1 MKKKKMVNYKKIKR
15 DILRRD
21 MGLDSRFTTK
31 VGKDKK
37 KYDRN
42 QEKRNKFDAFEEWK
56 KRYEMQGYYSS
67 TNYGRI
73 PLNELENYCKI
84 ILI

>member
-1 MKKKKMVNYKKIKR
+1 MKRKKMVNMKKIKR

-21 MGLDSRFTTK
+21 TGLDSRFTTK

-42 QEKRNKFDAFEEWK
+42 QEKRNKLK
-56 KRYEMQGYYSS
+56 
-67 TNYGRI
+67 
-73 PLNELENYCKI
+73 
-84 ILI
+84 

>member
-1 MKKKKMVNYKKIKR
+1 MINMKKIKR

-21 MGLDSRFTTK
+21 TGLDSRFTTK

-42 QEKRNKFDAFEEWK
+42 QEKRNKFK
-56 KRYEMQGYYSS
+56 
-67 TNYGRI
+67 
-73 PLNELENYCKI
+73 
-84 ILI
+84 

>member
-1 MKKKKMVNYKKIKR
+1 MVNYKKIKR

-21 MGLDSRFTTK
+21 TGLDSRFTTK

-42 QEKRNKFDAFEEWK
+42 QEKRNNGKH
-56 KRYEMQGYYSS
+56 
-67 TNYGRI
+67 
-73 PLNELENYCKI
+73 L
-84 ILI
+84 

>member
-1 MKKKKMVNYKKIKR
+1 MKKKKMINMKKIKR

-21 MGLDSRFTTK
+21 TGLDSRFTTK

-42 QEKRNKFDAFEEWK
+42 QQKRNKF
-56 KRYEMQGYYSS
+56 
-67 TNYGRI
+67 N
-73 PLNELENYCKI
+73 
-84 ILI
+84 

>member
-1 MKKKKMVNYKKIKR
+1 MVNMKKIKR

-21 MGLDSRFTTK
+21 TGLDSRFTTK

-42 QEKRNKFDAFEEWK
+42 QEKRNKFK
-56 KRYEMQGYYSS
+56 
-67 TNYGRI
+67 
-73 PLNELENYCKI
+73 
-84 ILI
+84 

>member
-1 MKKKKMVNYKKIKR
+1 MVNMKKIKR

-31 VGKDKK
+31 VRKDKK

-42 QEKRNKFDAFEEWK
+42 QEKRNKFK
-56 KRYEMQGYYSS
+56 
-67 TNYGRI
+67 
-73 PLNELENYCKI
+73 
-84 ILI
+84 

>member
-1 MKKKKMVNYKKIKR
+1 MKKKKMINIKKIKR

-21 MGLDSRFTTK
+21 TGLDSRFTTK

-42 QEKRNKFDAFEEWK
+42 QQKRNKF
-56 KRYEMQGYYSS
+56 
-67 TNYGRI
+67 N
-73 PLNELENYCKI
+73 
-84 ILI
+84 

>member
-1 MKKKKMVNYKKIKR
+1 MKKKMVNMKKIKR

-21 MGLDSRFTTK
+21 MGLDTRFTTK

-42 QEKRNKFDAFEEWK
+42 ANKRNKID
-56 KRYEMQGYYSS
+56 
-67 TNYGRI
+67 
-73 PLNELENYCKI
+73 
-84 ILI
+84 

>member
-21 MGLDSRFTTK
+21 TGLDSRFTTK

-42 QEKRNKFDAFEEWK
+42 QEKRNKFD
-56 KRYEMQGYYSS
+56 
-67 TNYGRI
+67 
-73 PLNELENYCKI
+73 
-84 ILI
+84 

>member
-42 QEKRNKFDAFEEWK
+42 QHKKNKFD
-56 KRYEMQGYYSS
+56 
-67 TNYGRI
+67 
-73 PLNELENYCKI
+73 
-84 ILI
+84 

>member
-1 MKKKKMVNYKKIKR
+1 MVNMKKIKR

-21 MGLDSRFTTK
+21 TGLDSRFTTK

-42 QEKRNKFDAFEEWK
+42 QEKRNKLK
-56 KRYEMQGYYSS
+56 
-67 TNYGRI
+67 
-73 PLNELENYCKI
+73 
-84 ILI
+84 

>member
-1 MKKKKMVNYKKIKR
+1 MINMKKIKR

-21 MGLDSRFTTK
+21 TRLDSRFTTK

-42 QEKRNKFDAFEEWK
+42 QNKKNKF
-56 KRYEMQGYYSS
+56 
-67 TNYGRI
+67 N
-73 PLNELENYCKI
+73 
-84 ILI
+84 

>member
-1 MKKKKMVNYKKIKR
+1 MKRKKMVNMKKIKR

-21 MGLDSRFTTK
+21 TGLDSRFTTK

-42 QEKRNKFDAFEEWK
+42 QEKRNKFK
-56 KRYEMQGYYSS
+56 
-67 TNYGRI
+67 
-73 PLNELENYCKI
+73 
-84 ILI
+84 

>member
-1 MKKKKMVNYKKIKR
+1 MVNYKRIKR
-15 DILRRD
+15 DLLRRD

-42 QEKRNKFDAFEEWK
+42 QHKKNKFD
-56 KRYEMQGYYSS
+56 
-67 TNYGRI
+67 
-73 PLNELENYCKI
+73 
-84 ILI
+84 